1 MNPTT
6 LNLLAVSVFAFTM
19 LSLVGPLLNISPGA
33 VAIALS
39 GIAGVIAIDR
49 FGAQGK
55 GGNLLIDLVSRQS
68 SEYRQRILRHEAG
81 HFLVAHLL
89 DIPVQSYTLSA
100 WEATKAGLPGLGG
113 VVFDT
118 APIEAAL
125 EAGSLSAQQI
135 NRYCI
140 VWMAGIAA
148 ENQTYGNAQGGQD
161 DQMKL
166 RILWQQIAQSK
177 QSQSKQD
184 QSKQAQSNRTD
195 LSSNPNAAR
204 EIDTQLR
211 WALLQAQTLL
221 EKQSAAYD
229 ALLEA
234 MAAREP
240 VETCRAQI
248 EQNRVEQSASFATS
262 LT

>member
-39 GIAGVIAIDR
+39 GCAGIIALDR

-55 GGNLLIDLVSRQS
+55 GGTLLIDLLSRQS
-68 SEYRQRILRHEAG
+68 SEYRQRILHHEAG
-81 HFLVAHLL
+81 HFLVAYLL

-113 VVFDT
+113 VVFAPLAETEMT
-118 APIEAAL
+118 AGGVQL
-125 EAGSLSAQQI
+125 

-140 VWMAGIAA
+140 VCMAGIAA
-148 ENQTYGNAQGGQD
+148 ENHTYGSAQGGQD
-161 DQMKL
+161 DQRQL
-166 RILWQQIAQSK
+166 RALWQHQPSEPETQS
-177 QSQSKQD
+177 
-184 QSKQAQSNRTD
+184 
-195 LSSNPNAAR
+195 
-204 EIDTQLR
+204 R

-221 EKQSAAYD
+221 DKQQSAYE
-229 ALLEA
+229 ALVTA
-234 MAAREP
+234 MANREP
-240 VETCRAQI
+240 VATCCQQI
-248 EQNRVEQSASFATS
+248 EAHRVLVDQGNQA
-262 LT
+262 LTT